1 MEASKIEVNH
11 LRQVLHWN
19 AKIMGSLVRI
29 LRMLRMATPKQK
41 ISADL
46 TVAAI
51 CQEALR
57 GAAVTM
63 AAVRSTVKIDDI
75 LALHLRLTGRTA
87 TPAEISDLEEK
98 MGQKASPN

>member
-1 MEASKIEVNH
+1 
-11 LRQVLHWN
+11 
-19 AKIMGSLVRI
+19 
-29 LRMLRMATPKQK
+29 MLRVATSKTK
-41 ISADL
+41 TSADQI
-46 TVAAI
+46 VAMI
-51 CQEALR
+51 CQDALR

-75 LALHLRLTGRTA
+75 LALHRRLTGRPA

>member
-1 MEASKIEVNH
+1 MD
-11 LRQVLHWN
+11 
-19 AKIMGSLVRI
+19 AKFIGSLFQI
-29 LRMLRMATPKQK
+29 LRMLRVATSKTK
-41 ISADL
+41 TSADQ
-46 TVAAI
+46 TVATI
-51 CQEALR
+51 CQDALR

-75 LALHLRLTGRTA
+75 LALHRRLTGRPA